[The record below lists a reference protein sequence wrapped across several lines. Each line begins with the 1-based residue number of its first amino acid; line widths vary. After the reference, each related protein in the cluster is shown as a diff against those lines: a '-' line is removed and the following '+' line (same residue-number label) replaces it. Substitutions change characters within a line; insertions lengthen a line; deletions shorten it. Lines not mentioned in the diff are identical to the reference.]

1 MLILSVFLF
10 HHLNGSIK
18 TLHLILPVRYVR
30 IILHLN
36 SWPKLAG
43 LQCSTIISWHAF
55 GVSQPSHS
63 WATAI
68 QSWQHGIPQRWPL
81 DHPVEQHSLRRKA
94 NLPLSGELRFTGNSH
109 DWLGFPGL
117 FDIALAL
124 TPKEPPPTLPASPLS
139 EGWGQTWAVEEES
152 FNRFSCKKSFQ
163 EYGALPLIVTWINK
177 HVIKR

>member
-1 MLILSVFLF
+1 MWGLYFTSTLGPSWQVCSVQPSFPD
-10 HHLNGSIK
+10 
-18 TLHLILPVRYVR
+18 TLL
-30 IILHLN
+30 
-36 SWPKLAG
+36 
-43 LQCSTIISWHAF
+43 
-55 GVSQPSHS
+55 VSLQPSHS

-124 TPKEPPPTLPASPLS
+124 TPRSPHQPFQPPLS
-139 EGWGQTWAVEEES
+139 ARDGAKPGQL
-152 FNRFSCKKSFQ
+152 KKNPS
-163 EYGALPLIVTWINK
+163 IVSVVRNPFKSMGHCLWLSP
-177 HVIKR
+177 

>member
-10 HHLNGSIK
+10 HHLNWSIK
-18 TLHLILPVRYVR
+18 TLHLIIPVRYVR

-36 SWPKLAG
+36 SWAKLAG

-124 TPKEPPPTLPASPLS
+124 TPRSPNQPFQPPLS
-139 EGWGQTWAVEEES
+139 ARDGAKPGQL
-152 FNRFSCKKSFQ
+152 KKNPS
-163 EYGALPLIVTWINK
+163 IVSVVRNPFKSMGHCLWLSPY
-177 HVIKR
+177 